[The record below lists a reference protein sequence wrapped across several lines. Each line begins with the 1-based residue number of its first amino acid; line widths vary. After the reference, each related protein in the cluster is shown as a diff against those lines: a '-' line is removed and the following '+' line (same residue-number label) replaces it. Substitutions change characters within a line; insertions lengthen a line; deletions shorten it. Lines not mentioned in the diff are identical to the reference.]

1 MWTRDA
7 LVSEASP
14 YDAVVWRVVETQYK
28 VATMRLT
35 DTLDEQR
42 ILELVLEASKP
53 SLPDDC
59 VHLDFLLATPFRYA
73 PYPFGSRFRRAGQ
86 PEGAFYGAEAVETAI
101 AEAAFYRLLFY
112 VESPDAKLPANAV
125 EHTAFHVPCRT
136 PRHID
141 LTRPPL
147 DRDNGAWT
155 HPTDYAPCQDL
166 ADVAREADID
176 LIRYTSVRDPAHRAN
191 VAILTCHAFA
201 ASEAQGRQTWHLY
214 VQRRA
219 VRAWCESPA
228 LQREFTAD
236 SFAVDSRIAALLTV
250 E

>member
-7 LVSEASP
+7 LVSEIAP
-14 YDAVVWRVVETQYK
+14 YDAVVWRVIETQYK
-28 VATMRLT
+28 AATMRLT
-35 DTLDEQR
+35 DTLDEQH
-42 ILELVLEASKP
+42 ILEMVLEESKP

-59 VHLDFLLATPFRYA
+59 AHLDFLLATPFRYA
-73 PYPFGSRFRRAGQ
+73 PYPFGSRFRRANQ
-86 PEGAFYGAEAVETAI
+86 SDGAFYGAEVVDTAV

-136 PRHID
+136 QRHID
-141 LTRPPL
+141 LSRPAL
-147 DRDNGAWT
+147 DRDSAAWM
-155 HPTDYAPCQDL
+155 HPTHYDPCQDL
-166 ADVAREADID
+166 ADMAREEEID
-176 LIRYTSVRDPAHRAN
+176 VIRYASVRDPQHRAN
-191 VAILTCHAFA
+191 VALLTCRAFA

-228 LQREFTAD
+228 LQLEFPAD
-236 SFAVDSRIAALLTV
+236 GFRVDPRIAASLTAQ
-250 E
+250 